1 MIAAPSPNHGARR
14 GVVAPDMAVLHF
26 TAMSTAEAAVERLRD
41 PAAEVSCHWLI
52 AEDGRIFQ
60 LVDETRR
67 AWHAGLARW
76 GGAVD
81 VNSRSIGIEL
91 ANDGAQPFPEPQM
104 TALERLLDR
113 TARRWAIPPERV
125 IGHEDCA
132 PVRKRDP
139 GVRFDWRR
147 LALGGRA
154 VWLDG
159 APEAGAPADPA
170 AFAEAGR
177 RFGYPV
183 EDGPDWIAAFR
194 RRFRPWEAEQA
205 AAPGAAALAQLRGL
219 AARWPV
225 AD

>member
-1 MIAAPSPNHGARR
+1 MIETPSPNHGARR
-14 GVVAPDMAVLHF
+14 GVVAPDMVVLHF
-26 TAMSTAEAAVERLRD
+26 TAMSSVEAAAERLRD
-41 PAAEVSCHWLI
+41 PATEVSCHWLV
-52 AEDGRIFQ
+52 AEDGRVFR
-60 LVDETRR
+60 LVDESRR

-104 TALERLLDR
+104 AALEDLLDQI
-113 TARRWAIPPERV
+113 ALRWAISPERV

-132 PVRKRDP
+132 PARKCDP

-159 APEAGAPADPA
+159 MLEVGAPADPT
-170 AFAEAGR
+170 AFDEAGR

-183 EDGPDWIAAFR
+183 EDGSDWIAAFR
-194 RRFRPWEAEQA
+194 RRFRPWEAERA